1 MFFDEPQPAL
11 QLLDLLPSRG
21 DALLQR
27 FVFSL
32 EESDPLPGLQELG
45 TSVTLSLAMGQI
57 LLRLE
62 TALAPGPEL
71 FLERLEETLQLGDC
85 GEIRTCVGC
94 CQATA
99 PAR

>member
-11 QLLDLLPSRG
+11 QLLDVFPGRG
-21 DALLQR
+21 DALLQH
-27 FVFSL
+27 FVFSI

-45 TSVTLSLAMGQI
+45 TSVTPPLALGQI

-62 TALAPGPEL
+62 TTLAQCPEL
-71 FLERLEETLQLGDC
+71 SLECLEETPQLGERR
-85 GEIRTCVGC
+85 EIRTCVGC

-99 PAR
+99 PAG